1 MPAPLARLFA
11 PFWLDPALGDHG
23 LPVAIV
29 RQPVV
34 IAPSA
39 LYGLPASS
47 PNDAE
52 GQAELGGTWPLN

>member
-39 LYGLPASS
+39 LYGLPAGS

-52 GQAELGGTWPLN
+52 GHL